1 MPRLTPFDLVFQ
13 QIAEETFPK
22 IRSALQEAGY
32 DPRDRDRFL
41 MVREVVTL
49 LRDLRPDEG
58 LGEGIDQ
65 LAALIH
71 HAYLFWE
78 AGQPKVELSL
88 ERLTG
93 LLAGSPAGEEGDA
106 PPAFYVH
113 VPERRV
119 WAQVIPGQPH
129 EPLDGCFVHS
139 AQDPG
144 VVRVLGIFGIHPDRE
159 GFSVVETAGPRPA
172 ALARQDGTALFA
184 PTLPGG
190 AAARLFSLTGEEEL
204 LDLGWRMNKLG
215 AWSWELGARGSELHA
230 DSSRL
235 PAPSS

>member
-1 MPRLTPFDLVFQ
+1 MSPSRPSPFDLVFQ
-13 QIAEETFPK
+13 QIAEETFPR
-22 IRSALQEAGY
+22 IQSALQQGGH

-78 AGQPKVELSL
+78 AGQPAVELSL
-88 ERLTG
+88 ARLTG
-93 LLAGSPAGEEGDA
+93 LLAGSPGEEAGDP
-106 PPAFYVH
+106 PPAFYAQ

-139 AQDPG
+139 AQEAG
-144 VVRVLGIFGIHPDRE
+144 ALKVLGVFGIHPERE
-159 GFSVVETAGPRPA
+159 GFTVVETSGPRP
-172 ALARQDGTALFA
+172 TALTRPDGSPLFS
-184 PTLPGG
+184 PTLQGG
-190 AAARLFSLTGEEEL
+190 AAAGLFSLTGEEEL
-204 LDLGWRMNKLG
+204 LDLGWRIQQLG
-215 AWSWELGARGSELHA
+215 AP
-230 DSSRL
+230 L